1 MSRLD
6 AVSKISPWY
15 RTNAVPCLQVS
26 IIMFLPVTKGLNV
39 TLQPGPQQLG
49 LAGPIH
55 PPVATPQSP
64 SPPDL
69 VTVPP

>member
-1 MSRLD
+1 MTRLD
-6 AVSKISPWY
+6 AVSKISPWF

-39 TLQPGPQQLG
+39 TLQPGRLQFG
-49 LAGPIH
+49 LAGPIR
-55 PPVATPQSP
+55 PPAATPQSP
-64 SPPDL
+64 SRPDL